1 METFKKMENFLEK
14 IVGKHTKNEKQSHNS
29 KNFENGDRL
38 SFLELMLQ
46 YIKKLGRGALWRQGK
61 FRNKSH
67 SAEKVSKREPYRLVG
82 FCILR

>member
-29 KNFENGDRL
+29 KNFENGESL

-46 YIKKLGRGALWRQGK
+46 YIKKLERGGPLAPGK
-61 FRNKSH
+61 ISKQVPQCRKSF
-67 SAEKVSKREPYRLVG
+67 EEGTL
-82 FCILR
+82 